1 MAPLKEF
8 YVRSPSTRYWI
19 EEFFK
24 PVAEARREKIF
35 APRAAYVAKMLP
47 EITNQRVGDIGA
59 GFGLFLEELR
69 RLWPRGDF
77 VAIEPSPEMASICR
91 EKGLRV
97 EESIFEELSILDGS
111 FSLLTTFELIE
122 HLHTPDLL
130 VKKAFRLLRPGGYFL
145 ATTLN
150 GEGFD
155 IQLLWEKSRSVF
167 PPHHLNF
174 LNPDSLARLCRNAGF
189 VVKAAETPGLLDWQ
203 IVENAWEREEA
214 RFDRFWEYLAKFG
227 TIDAKQD
234 LQSWITKHR
243 LSSHMRVL
251 AQKPLA

>member
-1 MAPLKEF
+1 M
-8 YVRSPSTRYWI
+8 
-19 EEFFK
+19 
-24 PVAEARREKIF
+24 
-35 APRAAYVAKMLP
+35 
-47 EITNQRVGDIGA
+47 
-59 GFGLFLEELR
+59 
-69 RLWPRGDF
+69 
-77 VAIEPSPEMASICR
+77 
-91 EKGLRV
+91 
-97 EESIFEELSILDGS
+97 
-111 FSLLTTFELIE
+111 
-122 HLHTPDLL
+122 
-130 VKKAFRLLRPGGYFL
+130 

-174 LNPDSLARLCRNAGF
+174 LNPDSLAQLCRNAGF
-189 VVKAAETPGLLDWQ
+189 VVKASETPGLLDWQ